1 MGFIA
6 TLTLVF
12 IVLKCLDL
20 IAGSG
25 VWVFCPVW
33 RTVLLIAVVFLLIL
47 VEGRIK
53 NGKW

>member
-12 IVLKCLDL
+12 IVMTGLDL
-20 IAGSG
+20 IAWSWGG
-25 VWVFCPVW
+25 VGCPGW
-33 RTVLLIAVVFLLIL
+33 LTVLLGAVLFLLIL
-47 VEGRIK
+47 VGGRIK

>member
-1 MGFIA
+1 MGFVA

-20 IAGSG
+20 IVWSWI
-25 VWVFCPVW
+25 WVFCPVW
-33 RTVLLIAVVFLLIL
+33 LTVLLIAALFLLIL
-47 VEGRIK
+47 VGGRIK